1 MDNAHHAAPSSSNPV
16 GAPRRTT
23 RDHISQEAS
32 VTRPN
37 RTDSTRPTAA
47 VIGAGVSGLTAAHVL
62 SATHDVTLFESD
74 TRLGGHAHTH
84 DVAGRDGNLRI
95 DSGFIV
101 HNEKTYPHLLR
112 LFRELDV
119 PTQPTE
125 MSMSITCRGCGL
137 SYAGGRGPKGMFAQ
151 KRRLADP
158 RFIRMRSDVPRFHK
172 AAHALL
178 ADESQDPTWGEFL
191 ASQGFSDY
199 FVRHFAIP
207 LVSCVWSCGDLDAES
222 YPARHLFR
230 FLDHHGM
237 LTVTGSPTWRTVTGG
252 SATYVDRLVE
262 RLPDVRKE
270 SAVTAVTR
278 HDDGVDVLV
287 RDGRMTTFD
296 RAVVATHAD
305 SALALVADAT
315 PDEKRDLSAIRYS
328 RNETWL
334 HRDSSVLPKPQ
345 QAKASW
351 NYRMQACDAPAPDVT
366 VSYWMNRLHGITD
379 GDDHVVTLNP
389 AGHVDESLVTARMT
403 YDHPIFTREA
413 VEAAGRLRDT
423 GGDRLAFA
431 GAHLGWGF
439 HEDGCRSG
447 VEAAESFGVRW

>member
-1 MDNAHHAAPSSSNPV
+1 MDNAAHRTRPPGNPV

-37 RTDSTRPTAA
+37 RTDTPAGSGAARPTAA

-74 TRLGGHAHTH
+74 SRLGGHAHTH
-84 DVAGRDGNLRI
+84 DVPGRDGSLRI

-125 MSMSITCRGCGL
+125 MSMSITCEGCGL
-137 SYAGGRGPKGMFAQ
+137 SYAGGRGTRGMFAQ

-158 RFIRMRSDVPRFHK
+158 RFIRMLRAVPRFHA

-178 ADESQDPTWGEFL
+178 ADESQNPTWGEFL
-191 ASQGFSDY
+191 AAQGFSDY

-207 LVSCVWSCGDLDAES
+207 LVACVWSCGDLDATS

-262 RLPDVRKE
+262 RLPDVRRE
-270 SAVTAVTR
+270 SRVTAVVR
-278 HDDGVDVLV
+278 HDDGVDIRVLASTAGGAT
-287 RDGRMTTFD
+287 DRMTTYD
-296 RAVVATHAD
+296 RVVIATHAD
-305 SALALVADAT
+305 QPLELLADVT
-315 PDEKRDLSAIRYS
+315 PDEKRDLAAIRYS
-328 RNETWL
+328 R
-334 HRDSSVLPKPQ
+334 
-345 QAKASW
+345 
-351 NYRMQACDAPAPDVT
+351 
-366 VSYWMNRLHGITD
+366 
-379 GDDHVVTLNP
+379 
-389 AGHVDESLVTARMT
+389 
-403 YDHPIFTREA
+403 
-413 VEAAGRLRDT
+413 
-423 GGDRLAFA
+423 
-431 GAHLGWGF
+431 
-439 HEDGCRSG
+439 
-447 VEAAESFGVRW
+447 